1 MTTYGRPS
9 HSGVIGALVATV
21 VVLGMVAAVAVFGR
35 TTTTAGTPTAD
46 PAYRPQANTP
56 AQVAPPETTTVTEQ
70 APPLTTE
77 PGEPT
82 ESGEPT
88 EADAH
93 AELNAIVDAHRPVVE
108 SLVGWWLP
116 QLSSK
121 RPGLE
126 ADGITYDYREILRDF
141 RRTQTSHPD
150 ALLLYSGDYTS
161 FKYGDFWITVVPYP
175 SDDGASANSW
185 CDSEN
190 IPADGCY
197 AKLISHTVGYPNATL
212 PR

>member
-1 MTTYGRPS
+1 MTTNGGQS

-70 APPLTTE
+70 APPPTDE
-77 PGEPT
+77 PDDEP
-82 ESGEPT
+82 S

-93 AELNAIVDAHRPVVE
+93 AELDTIVDADRPVVE
-108 SLVGWWLP
+108 SLVDWWVP

-126 ADGITYDYREILRDF
+126 ADGITYDYRAILLDF
-141 RRTQTSHPD
+141 RRLQVTHPD

-161 FKYGDFWITVVPYP
+161 FRYGDFWITVVPYP
-175 SDDGASANSW
+175 YDNGASANGW

-190 IPADGCY
+190 IPADDCY
-197 AKLISHTVGYPNATL
+197 AKLISHTTGYPNATL

>member
-35 TTTTAGTPTAD
+35 TTTTEGTPTAD

-56 AQVAPPETTTVTEQ
+56 AQVAPPETTTVTEEV
-70 APPLTTE
+70 PPQTTE
-77 PGEPT
+77 PGD
-82 ESGEPT
+82 PT

-93 AELNAIVDAHRPVVE
+93 AELNAIVDADRQAVE
-108 SLVGWWLP
+108 SLVGWWVP

-126 ADGITYDYREILRDF
+126 ADGITYDHREILRDF

-175 SDDGASANSW
+175 YDNGASANSW
-185 CDSEN
+185 CDSES